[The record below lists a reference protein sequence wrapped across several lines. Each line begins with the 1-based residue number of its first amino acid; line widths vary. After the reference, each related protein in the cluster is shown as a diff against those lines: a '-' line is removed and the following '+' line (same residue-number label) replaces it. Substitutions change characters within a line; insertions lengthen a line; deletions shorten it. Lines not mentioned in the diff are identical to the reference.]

1 VLLQQGI
8 NSSVVSSLQLVFL
21 EQIQLEDPIFYYK
34 RAAKIMNDLKGR
46 GPQQEQDIVTPIVIT
61 HYIRGITNNNVYG
74 TNHKKQKEKTIL
86 THV

>member
-1 VLLQQGI
+1 
-8 NSSVVSSLQLVFL
+8 
-21 EQIQLEDPIFYYK
+21 
-34 RAAKIMNDLKGR
+34 MNDLKGR